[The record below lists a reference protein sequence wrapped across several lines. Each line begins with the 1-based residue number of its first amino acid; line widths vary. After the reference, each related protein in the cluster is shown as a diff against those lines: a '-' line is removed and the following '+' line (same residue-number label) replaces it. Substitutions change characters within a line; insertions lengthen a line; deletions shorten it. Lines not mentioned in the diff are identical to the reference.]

1 MHSSNPEGN
10 EQLKT
15 RKGETLISDYTVLPI
30 GARVEGGEVKVCPKC
45 RRVGLNVEMD
55 GHSFYTHFQILS
67 KDDPHNVFIRRV
79 ECHLLA
85 GEITARNR
93 YQALPQWASPST

>member
-1 MHSSNPEGN
+1 
-10 EQLKT
+10 
-15 RKGETLISDYTVLPI
+15 
-30 GARVEGGEVKVCPKC
+30 
-45 RRVGLNVEMD
+45 MD